1 MLARSS
7 AAILTRSSSP
17 SVRASLR
24 IRCAFEVMAGL
35 SALRPQHGAR
45 ELQEVVDT
53 RHEREEHD
61 RPERVLAD
69 LEEPAELIAED
80 QQGDAH
86 DLGDH
91 LALAERGGA
100 DGHALLCGDGAKAGD
115 GELAA

>member
-1 MLARSS
+1 MSSRGRVSACRRWKRTTSACAKSAARSGTAS
-7 AAILTRSSSP
+7 RRCWGIWSRWTP
-17 SVRASLR
+17 SK
-24 IRCAFEVMAGL
+24 AGL
-35 SALRPQHGAR
+35 PALRPQHGAR

-80 QQGDAH
+80 QQGDGH

-100 DGHALLCGDGAKAGD
+100 D
-115 GELAA
+115 